1 MPSKMGIDFTRKR
14 DGHPPGTTSNC
25 SRLVHDDHFLYD
37 DLFMRCGGLPAAQE
51 ATQDEPTGDRTVN
64 RSKLRRFWITTSHR
78 RLESWRELGDA
89 LRREW
94 RILTRRREITPKMV
108 LAAIAAAGVGWG
120 IAYLV
125 DSLPS

>member
-1 MPSKMGIDFTRKR
+1 MDYWLR
-14 DGHPPGTTSNC
+14 
-25 SRLVHDDHFLYD
+25 
-37 DLFMRCGGLPAAQE
+37 QE
-51 ATQDEPTGDRTVN
+51 AVQNERIGDRTVN
-64 RSKLRRFWITTSHR
+64 RSKLGKLRIATSRR

-108 LAAIAAAGVGWG
+108 LTAIAAAGVGWG

-125 DSLPS
+125 DSLPSWLPQYSNEASSYRELGEDGQK